1 MSLLDTLRGKP
12 DPKRFAR
19 LMIDAIRR
27 HGDDRAVEF
36 NESNFELILDDGEQ
50 PSHFFLGNAHREYC
64 DAPRSDKRKIL
75 DAYART
81 VTSTSESDLPT
92 SFDQARP
99 NLLPR
104 VRQMAYYSVLRL
116 SFADQADGQ
125 LVPPYET
132 LNDEFAVEVVYDMP
146 DAIRSLNQSDLD
158 DWGVTLSD
166 ALTAARD
173 NLWRIS
179 NETWQDAGQGVW
191 VSPWQDSH
199 DASRLYLHDL
209 LWQLQVEGDHIA
221 LLPSRDVLIVT
232 GSDNAAGLTHAAQ
245 LARQVLENEA
255 RPMSGVA
262 LRLNDQTWEPFLPPN
277 DHPAHVELANLA
289 AESVGQLYAEQ
300 KQLLDQAK
308 SDDTP
313 LIVAGYMGTQ
323 RESDNKLETFS
334 IWPREVAT
342 LLPRTDR
349 VVFMQ
354 TDDQGEGQ
362 VLGAA
367 TWDRVEEVVGDLMR
381 REPDLSPPRWR
392 VESFPDDAQL
402 DALGLEPLEV

>member
-1 MSLLDTLRGKP
+1 MALLDAFRGKP
-12 DPKRFAR
+12 DPQRFAR
-19 LMIDAIRR
+19 LMTDAIRR
-27 HGDDRAVEF
+27 CGDDRPVQF
-36 NESNFELILDDGEQ
+36 NEERFELVLGDGNE
-50 PSHFFLGNAHREYC
+50 PSHLFLGNAHREYC
-64 DAPRSDKRKIL
+64 DAPRSRRREVL

-81 VTSTSESDLPT
+81 VTSTVGSDMPAD
-92 SFDQARP
+92 FEGAKP

-104 VRQMAYYSVLRL
+104 VRQLAYYSVLSL
-116 SFADQADGQ
+116 NFTDENDAA
-125 LVPPYET
+125 LIPPHEP
-132 LNDEFAVEVVYDMP
+132 LNDEFAVEVVYDLP
-146 DAIRSLNQSDLD
+146 DAIRSLNQGTLD
-158 DWGVTLSD
+158 DWGVTLADGLS
-166 ALTAARD
+166 AARD

-199 DASRLYLHDL
+199 DASRLFLHDL
-209 LWQLQVEGDHIA
+209 LWQLEVQGDHVA

-232 GSDNAAGLTHAAQ
+232 GSDNAEGLSHAAA

-262 LRLNDQTWEPFLPPN
+262 LRLNDRTWERFLPRD
-277 DHPAHVELANLA
+277 DHPAYVELANLA
-289 AESVGQLYAEQ
+289 AESVGQLYSEQ

-308 SDDTP
+308 TVDTP
-313 LIVAGYMGTQ
+313 LIVAGFMGTQ
-323 RESDNKLETFS
+323 RPSDNKLETFS

-354 TDDQGEGQ
+354 TDEQGEGQ

-367 TWDRVEEVVGDLMR
+367 PWQRVVEVIGDLMR
-381 REPDLSPPRWR
+381 REAELAPPRWR
-392 VESFPDDAQL
+392 VESFPSESQL
-402 DALGLEPLEV
+402 DALALEPLEV